1 MDTNDLASL
10 PVGLLD
16 RANETIRQL
25 TESLNNSR
33 IEIENLNM
41 NMDLTMATYEKY
53 KEKDKLLTDEI
64 NFLTEEKNK
73 QIEINVSLQ
82 QDIEKLTTENV
93 NQNNKIV
100 ELKEQ
105 LSSIK
110 NALTSLNLEIV
121 NVINGVQVIE

>member
-25 TESLNNSR
+25 TESLDNRR
-33 IEIENLNM
+33 IEIENLTM
-41 NMDLTMATYEKY
+41 NMDSMTATYEKY
-53 KEKDKLLTDEI
+53 KERDKLLTDEI
-64 NFLTEEKNK
+64 NVLTEEKNK
-73 QIEINVSLQ
+73 QIEINVSLEK
-82 QDIEKLTTENV
+82 DIEKLTTENV
-93 NQNNKIV
+93 DQNNKIV

-110 NALTSLNLEIV
+110 NTLTSLNLEIV
-121 NVINGVQVIE
+121 NIANSVQVTE